1 MLELLDRMCRIDG
14 VSGNEDA
21 VRMFIEEHVREY
33 SSDIFTD
40 VLGNLYVF
48 KKGKHH
54 RGKTIVAMAHMDEVG
69 FIVKEIT
76 PEGYIKF
83 AMVGGIDSR
92 IMLGI
97 HVRIG
102 KDRIKGVIGVKAAHL
117 TTADERKKLP
127 PVHDMYIDIGAKSK
141 EDAMKYVE
149 LGDYIAFDTQ
159 PHMTGS
165 LYTAK
170 AIDDRLGCAVM
181 MQLLSEELEYDT
193 WFVFSVQEEI
203 GGSGATVA
211 ANRLSPDIAL
221 LFEATTA
228 ADLPGVTGEKRVCS
242 VGGGAVMPFADRGT
256 IYTPELIKIA
266 SDAADRL
273 GLKHQTK
280 SMVAG
285 ATDAAKVSISG
296 RGVETIAI
304 SLATRYLHSPVCTGA
319 IDDMHSILGIS
330 RAFLAEV

>member
-1 MLELLDRMCRIDG
+1 MLELLDKLCRLDG
-14 VSGNEDA
+14 VSGNEDE
-21 VRMFIEEHVREY
+21 VREFIASQVKEY

-40 VLGNLYVF
+40 SMGNLYVL
-48 KKGKHH
+48 KKGRHH

-76 PEGYIKF
+76 PDGYIKF
-83 AMVGGIDSR
+83 APVGGIDSR

-117 TTADERKKLP
+117 TTAEERKKMP
-127 PVHDMYIDIGAKSK
+127 PVHDMYIDIGVHSREEAL
-141 EDAMKYVE
+141 KYVDF
-149 LGDYIAFDTQ
+149 GDYIAFDMD
-159 PHMTGS
+159 PHMTGE

-170 AIDDRLGCAVM
+170 AIDDRMGCAVM
-181 MQLLSEELEYDT
+181 MKLLAEELEYDT
-193 WFVFSVQEEI
+193 WFVFTVQEEV
-203 GGSGATVA
+203 GGCGATVA
-211 ANRLSPDIAL
+211 ANRLNPDIAL
-221 LFEATTA
+221 ILETTTP

-242 VGGGAVMPFADRGT
+242 VGGGAVIPFADRGT
-256 IYTPELIKIA
+256 IYSPELIKIA
-266 SDAADRL
+266 CDAADKL

-285 ATDAAKVSISG
+285 GTDAARVSVSG

-304 SLATRYLHSPVCTGA
+304 SLATRYLHSPTSTGSVE
-319 IDDMHSILGIS
+319 DMDNILGIC
-330 RAFLAEV
+330 RAFLSEV